1 MSCPF
6 ACPVAWSYDRP
17 NPCTR
22 GRYGEDVPTNDC
34 PSASS
39 PCESACALGGVPDRL
54 AVLPYSSWQGRGA
67 DFRPL
72 VCPLALSAN
81 CPPYLDA
88 CSLLPTKERQ
98 KRRQQGH
105 GFGGEL

>member
-6 ACPVAWSYDRP
+6 ACPVAWSHDRGI
-17 NPCTR
+17 PCTH
-22 GRYGEDVPTNDC
+22 GLYGERVPANGC
-34 PSASS
+34 PLVS
-39 PCESACALGGVPDRL
+39 PRSSACPLGGVPDRL

-72 VCPLALSAN
+72 ACPLALPASR
-81 CPPYLDA
+81 PPYLDS

-98 KRRQQGH
+98 KWRQQDH
-105 GFGGEL
+105 GLGGEL

>member
-22 GRYGEDVPTNDC
+22 GRCGGDVPANDC

-39 PCESACALGGVPDRL
+39 PCESARAPGGVTCHLSFPDP
-54 AVLPYSSWQGRGA
+54 VGGWRGA
-67 DFRPL
+67 
-72 VCPLALSAN
+72 VSCPLACPFARPASR
-81 CPPYLDA
+81 PPYFDS
-88 CSLLPTKERQ
+88 CSLLPAKERQ